1 MRWSDLTVEQR
12 EQLISERVPKKW
24 RDYPLY
30 CHDLVEA
37 GLWTS
42 KGCCDSCH
50 EDHQMYGFDLD
61 LVFLPDGR
69 ELECCC
75 GLSIWIHEATQ
86 GYITA
91 PIWMLDLEKSLG

>member
-1 MRWSDLTVEQR
+1 
-12 EQLISERVPKKW
+12 
-24 RDYPLY
+24 
-30 CHDLVEA
+30 
-37 GLWTS
+37 
-42 KGCCDSCH
+42 
-50 EDHQMYGFDLD
+50 MYGFDLD